1 LNNNSIVVSLKLS
14 HCKRWALPTYWHLR
28 KRPTN
33 SWNLM
38 IKKSGVNFIEQKGTT
53 SVSFLPWYNI

>member
-1 LNNNSIVVSLKLS
+1 
-14 HCKRWALPTYWHLR
+14 
-28 KRPTN
+28 
-33 SWNLM
+33 M